1 MNSYDVIIAGF
12 GPTGATLAALLGRH
26 GHRVLAIE
34 RDAEVYQLPRAVHFD
49 AEVMRI
55 FQTLGVVDE
64 LLPHLRAISCCE
76 FWTAD
81 REVLVHVPTDEPTD
95 QGWRSDYLFHQPSLE
110 KVLREKATGEPSVE
124 LRLCTEVLDFREDGE
139 TLEVDIRGHGH
150 EVERVRA
157 RWLVGCDGANS
168 LVRRKTG
175 LELEDLIFDEPWVVV
190 DIRGAKELR
199 DAVIQFCDPARPT
212 TIVAGAHDMQ
222 RFEFMLRPGEKGEEM
237 VRPEQ
242 LRELMAPWV
251 DPDTIEIVRA
261 AEYRFHALVAK
272 DWLRG
277 RVLLAGDAAHQTPP
291 FLGQGMCAGI
301 RDALNLSWKLDRVLR
316 CGADPAL
323 LASYGSERAPHVR
336 TFLEAAIAAG
346 RIICTQDPELARQR
360 DKAMLEARERGEP
373 PPALNSLPP
382 LGEGL
387 LQTPEADRHPLVGTL
402 APQPRL
408 TLDGAEQLL
417 DDVTGP
423 GFRLVLRGPAPD
435 ASARR
440 ALERL
445 EGHAVTWPDGGFFD
459 EHGIHAFLI
468 RPDHA
473 VFGVARTPEQVGAL
487 LEDALARLA

>member
-1 MNSYDVIIAGF
+1 MNPYDVIIAGF
-12 GPTGATLAALLGRH
+12 GPTGAALAALLGRK

-55 FQTLGVVDE
+55 FQTMDVVDE
-64 LLPHLRAISCCE
+64 LRPCLRAVECCE

-81 REVLVHVPTDEPTD
+81 REVMVHVPLDEDTD

-110 KVLREKATGEPSVE
+110 KVLRDKATSEPSVE
-124 LRLCTEVLDFREDGE
+124 LRACTEVLDFREDGE
-139 TLEVDIRGHGH
+139 TIEVDIRGHGG

-168 LVRRKTG
+168 LVRRRTG

-199 DAVIQFCDPARPT
+199 NAVIQYCDPARPT
-212 TIVAGAHDMQ
+212 TIVGGAGGSQ
-222 RFEFMLRPGEKGEEM
+222 RFEFMLRPDEKGEEM
-237 VRPEQ
+237 VRPDK

-251 DPDTIEIVRA
+251 DPDKVEIVRA

-272 DWLRG
+272 DWRRG
-277 RVLLAGDAAHQTPP
+277 RALLAGDAAHQTPP

-301 RDALNLSWKLDRVLR
+301 RDAMNLSWKLDRVLR
-316 CGADPAL
+316 CESDPAIL
-323 LASYGSERAPHVR
+323 DSYGSERAPHVR
-336 TFLEAAIAAG
+336 TFLEAAVAAG
-346 RIICTQDPELARQR
+346 KIICTQDPKVAQQR
-360 DKAMLEARERGEP
+360 DKAMLAARQRGEP
-373 PPALNSLPP
+373 PPVIASFPH

-387 LQTPEADRHPLVGTL
+387 LQTSQADRHALVGAL
-402 APQPRL
+402 APQPQL
-408 TLDGAEQLL
+408 TVNGEERLL

-423 GFRLVLRGPAPD
+423 GFRLVLQSGEPD

-440 ALERL
+440 ALEGL
-445 EGHAVTWPDGGFFD
+445 EGRAVVWPERGFFD

-468 RPDHA
+468 RPDHS
-473 VFGVARTPEQVGAL
+473 VFGVARAPEQVAPL
-487 LEDALARLA
+487 LEDALARLG

>member
-1 MNSYDVIIAGF
+1 MNTYDVIIAGF
-12 GPTGATLAALLGRH
+12 GPTGAALAALLGH
-26 GHRVLAIE
+26 KGHRVLAIE

-55 FQTLGVVDE
+55 FQTMGVVDE
-64 LLPHLRAISCCE
+64 LQPCLRAIECCE

-81 REVLVHVPTDEPTD
+81 REVLVHVPLDEPTD

-110 KVLREKATGEPSVE
+110 TVLREKATAEPSVE

-139 TLEVDIRGHGH
+139 TIEVDIRGHGG

-168 LVRRKTG
+168 LVRRKAG
-175 LELEDLIFDEPWVVV
+175 LELEDLGFDEPWVVV
-190 DIRGAKELR
+190 DIRGAQELR
-199 DAVIQFCDPARPT
+199 NALIQFCDPARPT
-212 TIVAGAHDMQ
+212 TVVGGAGGTQ

-237 VRPEQ
+237 VRPGR

-251 DPDTIEIVRA
+251 DPDKVEIVRA

-277 RVLLAGDAAHQTPP
+277 RALLAGDAAHQTPP

-301 RDALNLSWKLDRVLR
+301 RDAMNLSWKLDRVLR
-316 CGADPAL
+316 CGSDPAI

-336 TFLEAAIAAG
+336 IFLEAAIAAG
-346 RIICTQDPELARQR
+346 RIICTQDPEMARQR

-373 PPALNSLPP
+373 PPVIASFPP

-387 LQTPEADRHPLVGTL
+387 LQTPETERHALVGAL
-402 APQPRL
+402 APQPQL
-408 TLDGAEQLL
+408 TVDGADQLL

-423 GFRLVLRGPAPD
+423 GFRLVLRSGEPD

-440 ALERL
+440 TLEGL
-445 EGHAVTWPDGGFFD
+445 EGHAVTWPESGFFD

-468 RPDHA
+468 RPDHSI
-473 VFGVARTPEQVGAL
+473 FGVARAPEQVGAL